1 MRLGVIGYGF
11 RISLMIREMEAFAP
25 GLHVAAV
32 TDVEPDQVRH
42 RMGSVAAAKW
52 APRFYERADEM
63 LEREQLDAVLIGTRC
78 SLHAE
83 MAVKVLSRGI
93 PLFLEK
99 PVATQMAEW
108 SSLYEAACQSASQVV
123 VSFPLRMSGIVQLV
137 KEIVD
142 SGKIGT
148 VEHVQALN
156 NVPYG
161 GVYFHDWY
169 RDERETGGLFLQK
182 ATHDFD
188 YIHHIIGG
196 TPVRI
201 GAMTSKRVFRG
212 NKPAGLRCFE
222 CGEAYCAE
230 RVSAKEPGSD
240 SDIQDYC
247 CFAQDTGNED
257 SGSALLMYD
266 SGMHVSYSQNFFAR
280 RGAARRGARLLG
292 YKGTLEFDFYTQT
305 IHVDLHHTPQVET
318 YRLEAKGRH
327 FGGDAAIA
335 GHFVE
340 RLTGRAAAGPDLE
353 AGLRSALICLKARES
368 AEANAFQ
375 EIEPV
380 IVAANEEPA
389 PS

>member
-1 MRLGVIGYGF
+1 MMRLGVIGYGF
-11 RISLMIREMEAFAP
+11 RISLMIREMEAFVP
-25 GLHVAAV
+25 GLQVAAV
-32 TDVEPDQVRH
+32 TDVDPDRVRH
-42 RMGSVAAAKW
+42 RMGPLAAAKW
-52 APRFYERADEM
+52 DPRFYAQADDM
-63 LEREQLDAVLIGTRC
+63 LESEALDAVLIGTRC

-83 MAVKVLSRGI
+83 MAVKVLARGI

-99 PVATQMAEW
+99 PVATQMADW
-108 SSLYEAACQSASQVV
+108 TRLHEAARQSASPVV

-148 VEHVQALN
+148 VEHVQAVN

-169 RDERETGGLFLQK
+169 RDEQETGGLFLQK

-212 NKPAGLRCFE
+212 DKPAGLRCSA
-222 CGEAYCAE
+222 CKEADCAE
-230 RVSAKEPGSD
+230 RVTAGDSGSG
-240 SDIQDYC
+240 IQDYC
-247 CFAQDTGNED
+247 CFARDTGNED
-257 SGSALLMYD
+257 SGSAMLMYD

-305 IHVDLHHTPQVET
+305 VRVDLHHTPQVET
-318 YRLEAKGRH
+318 YQLEAKGRH
-327 FGGDAAIA
+327 FGGDAALA

-340 RLTGRAAAGPDLE
+340 RLAGKAAAGPDLE

-368 AEANAFQ
+368 AETSAFL

-380 IVAANEEPA
+380 TLAMNGEPA